1 MKGKLPILGKTSKA
15 PAILS
20 VLGSKD
26 WKFILEIPHDEWEG
40 LAADQQEA
48 LLDHLLCYI
57 SGEEDEKSGDMKY
70 SLTSPDI
77 SYFSEEV
84 SRRGHWRP
92 NFLGAAEEEGTDNS
106 GVSDLLEDSRSSG
119 PSSSALRSSSVPIG
133 TLLLHVPSGIR
144 SQSLLLDRLSCK
156 RLPNTRMQSLLKPH
170 HD

>member
-1 MKGKLPILGKTSKA
+1 MDKWQGGSDIQAKVKSLIGSAHPHLIDISDEIVVIFKEKASMKGKLPILGKTSKA

-106 GVSDLLEDSRSSG
+106 GVSDLLEDFD
-119 PSSSALRSSSVPIG
+119 A
-133 TLLLHVPSGIR
+133 
-144 SQSLLLDRLSCK
+144 
-156 RLPNTRMQSLLKPH
+156 
-170 HD
+170 

>member
-1 MKGKLPILGKTSKA
+1 MDKWQGGSDIQAKVKSLIGSAHPHLIDISDEIVVIFKEKASMKGKLPILGKTSKA

-57 SGEEDEKSGDMKY
+57 SGEEDEKSGEMKY

-84 SRRGHWRP
+84 ARRGHWRP
-92 NFLGAAEEEGTDNS
+92 NFLGAPEEENTDDS
-106 GVSDLLEDSRSSG
+106 GLADLLEDFD
-119 PSSSALRSSSVPIG
+119 A
-133 TLLLHVPSGIR
+133 
-144 SQSLLLDRLSCK
+144 
-156 RLPNTRMQSLLKPH
+156 
-170 HD
+170 

>member
-1 MKGKLPILGKTSKA
+1 MDKWQGGSDIQAKVKSLIGSAHPHLIDISDEIVVIFKEKASMKGKLPILGKTSKA

-40 LAADQQEA
+40 LADDQQEA

-92 NFLGAAEEEGTDNS
+92 NFLGAPEEESTDDS
-106 GVSDLLEDSRSSG
+106 GLADLLEDFD
-119 PSSSALRSSSVPIG
+119 A
-133 TLLLHVPSGIR
+133 
-144 SQSLLLDRLSCK
+144 
-156 RLPNTRMQSLLKPH
+156 
-170 HD
+170 